1 MLRDA
6 QATKQALVKWI
17 QEYFAKNGPTCSA
30 VVGISGGKDSSVVA
44 ALCVEALG
52 KERVVGVLMPN
63 GVQSDIDDAKEV
75 VATLGIRHMV
85 VNIGA
90 AVESLKQSILD

>member
-30 VVGISGGKDSSVVA
+30 VVGISGGEGLLSSSGP
-44 ALCVEALG
+44 LCRG
-52 KERVVGVLMPN
+52 PR
-63 GVQSDIDDAKEV
+63 
-75 VATLGIRHMV
+75 
-85 VNIGA
+85 
-90 AVESLKQSILD
+90 